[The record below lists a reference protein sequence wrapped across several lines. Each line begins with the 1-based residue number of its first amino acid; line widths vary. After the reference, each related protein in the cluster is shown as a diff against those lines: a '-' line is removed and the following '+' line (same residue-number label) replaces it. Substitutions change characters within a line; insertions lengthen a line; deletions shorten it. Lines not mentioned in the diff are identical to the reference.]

1 MINCL
6 SKSPRVINLSVS
18 AKEVFELI
26 FILIK
31 SDFSPPPPQQTN
43 IHRPPFPSVIIEAQ
57 VKETCKKIR
66 FKVTLFCLFI
76 A

>member
-31 SDFSPPPPQQTN
+31 SDFSPPQQTN

-66 FKVTLFCLFI
+66 FKVTLFCLFF